1 MKPVNNKS
9 LLHFIFDQME
19 KLDEGNITVEQ
30 AKAQGNLAKQANNAL
45 KYELDRTN
53 TLMKVDEYNRANGT
67 DIELR
72 NSEGKQF
79 D

>member
-1 MKPVNNKS
+1 MKPSGNKE

-45 KYELDRTN
+45 KYELDRAN
-53 TLMKVDEYNRANGT
+53 TLMKVDSYNQANGT
-67 DIELR
+67 NIELR
-72 NSEGKQF
+72 DSEEKSV
-79 D
+79 